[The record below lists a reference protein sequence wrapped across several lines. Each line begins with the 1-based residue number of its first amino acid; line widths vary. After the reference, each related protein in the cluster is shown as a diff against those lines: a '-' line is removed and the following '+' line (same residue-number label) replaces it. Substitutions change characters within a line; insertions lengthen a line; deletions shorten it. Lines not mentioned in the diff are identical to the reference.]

1 MIHLK
6 KLELE
11 GFRSFKDRAVIE
23 FPSSGAVLVSG
34 KYKDE
39 NISSGS
45 GKSSLLMAIAYGLG
59 FNELPATELKNWNSK
74 NLHVEIILDKDGTEI
89 KIVRNPKLQIFIGK
103 EEYSGTSAQEKL
115 DLVLGVNSDFLKILT
130 YRPQREP
137 GSFLK
142 APDSEKKNLLREML
156 QLTEI
161 DEAYERIK
169 LEHDSNKFK
178 IDALDRELQFLNQ
191 NVNSWSINENEY
203 EELKNSYIKC
213 QQEIDS
219 IKNNKSLLEGTQR
232 LNVLRSEISDVTQL
246 INQVSVKKQQNSDIS
261 LRIKSMQNE
270 IKMME
275 EEKCPTCMQF
285 WSTGAINAAD
295 QRKTSMSILIKQLE
309 ENSKIISK
317 HEEFLNK
324 LNLLTNEYDEISI
337 KTGGESRRA
346 KELLEKSNILKNNI
360 KIMADQKN
368 KFDSIKN
375 DITEKQKTKSNLEND
390 ISKYQH
396 SLKILSNQG
405 FLGYIFDELLQ
416 ELENRVNTLI
426 CDIPN
431 LSTFSVSIES
441 SQTAKNGNIKNNIT
455 IKIQKLGKEMSIKN
469 LSGGQICAL
478 ELCFD
483 LAISEIIR
491 NRSGIKFNWV
501 ALDEAMDGLDIE
513 TKRCAIDTI
522 KKNINGLI
530 IIVDHSTEIKESFE
544 KNINVEFD
552 GKNSYIV

>member
-6 KLELE
+6 KIELQ

-23 FPSSGAVLVSG
+23 FPDSGAVLISG
-34 KYKDE
+34 KYKNE

-45 GKSSLLMAIAYGLG
+45 GKSSLLMGIAYGLG
-59 FNELPATELKNWNSK
+59 FNDLPATELKNWNSK
-74 NLHVEIILDKDGTEI
+74 SLEVLLVLKKDDTNIEIL
-89 KIVRNPKLQIFIGK
+89 RNPKLQVTINN
-103 EEYSGTSAQEKL
+103 EVYSGISAQEKL
-115 DLVLGVNSDFLKILT
+115 A
-130 YRPQREP
+130 QREP

-156 QLTEI
+156 QLAEI
-161 DEAYERIK
+161 DEAYEKIKSEYDSKKNK
-169 LEHDSNKFK
+169 LE
-178 IDALDRELQFLNQ
+178 LLERELLFLTQ
-191 NVNSWSINENEY
+191 NIDSWSVNEDEY
-203 EELKNSYIKC
+203 EFAKKSYIEC
-213 QQEIDS
+213 QKEVDS
-219 IKNNKSLLEGTQR
+219 IKNNKSLIEDTQKLNLLR
-232 LNVLRSEISDVTQL
+232 LQISETNQL
-246 INQVSVKKQQNSDIS
+246 ISQVSIKKQQNSDI
-261 LRIKSMQNE
+261 LLKIKSIQNE
-270 IKMME
+270 IKIME

-285 WSTGAINAAD
+285 WSTGASAAD
-295 QRKTSMSILIKQLE
+295 QRKASMSILNKQLE
-309 ENSKIISK
+309 ENFKIISK
-317 HEEFLNK
+317 YDEFYNK
-324 LNLLTNEYDEISI
+324 LNSLTNQYDEISI
-337 KTGGESRRA
+337 RTSGESRRA
-346 KELLEKSNILKNNI
+346 KDLIDKLSALKNNL
-360 KIMADQKN
+360 KTLTDQKN
-368 KFDSIKN
+368 KFNHIKN
-375 DITEKQKTKSNLEND
+375 DISIKQNEKESLEKD
-390 ISKYQH
+390 MSKYLH

-431 LSTFSVSIES
+431 LNTFSVSIES
-441 SQTAKNGNIKNNIT
+441 AQVAKNGNVKNNIT
-455 IKIQKLGKEMSIKN
+455 IKIQKLGKEMSVKN

-530 IIVDHSTEIKESFE
+530 VIVDHSTEIKESFE
-544 KNINVEFD
+544 KVINVEFD
-552 GKNSYIV
+552 GKNSYIL

>member
-1 MIHLK
+1 MFYLK
-6 KLELE
+6 KMELE
-11 GFRSFKDRAVIE
+11 GFRSFKERTVLE
-23 FPSSGAVLVSG
+23 FPDSGAVLVSG
-34 KYKDE
+34 KYKNE

-59 FNELPATELKNWNSK
+59 FNDLPATELKNWNSK
-74 NLHVEIILDKDGTEI
+74 SLYVSLVLKKDDIEIEII
-89 KIVRNPKLQIFIGK
+89 RNPKLQVSIGQ
-103 EEYSGTSAQEKL
+103 EVYTGTSAQEKL
-115 DLVLGVNSDFLKILT
+115 DFALGVTSDLLKILT

-161 DEAYERIK
+161 DEAYDRIK
-169 LEHDSNKFK
+169 LEHDSNKIK
-178 IDALDRELQFLNQ
+178 IDMLERELQFLNQ
-191 NVNSWSINENEY
+191 NINSWSINENEY
-203 EELKNSYIKC
+203 EKLKASYIEC
-213 QQEIDS
+213 QREIDS
-219 IKNNKSLLEGTQR
+219 IKNNKGLLEGTQR
-232 LNVLRSEISDVTQL
+232 LNVLRSEISDVNHL
-246 INQVSVKKQQNSDIS
+246 ISQVSAKKQQNSDIL
-261 LRIKSMQNE
+261 LRIKNIQTE
-270 IKMME
+270 IMVME

-285 WSTGAINAAD
+285 WSTGGNVAD
-295 QRKTSMSILIKQLE
+295 QRKVSMSVLNKQLE
-309 ENSKIISK
+309 DNSKVISRY
-317 HEEFLNK
+317 EEFLNK
-324 LNLLTNEYDEISI
+324 LNLLTDEYDEISI
-337 KTGGESRRA
+337 KTGSESRRA
-346 KELLEKSNILKNNI
+346 KELLEKSNILKNNL
-360 KIMADQKN
+360 KMMADQKT

-375 DITEKQKTKSNLEND
+375 DITEKEKIKNELEKD
-390 ISKYQH
+390 LFKYTH

-431 LSTFSVSIES
+431 LSTFSVSIGS
-441 SQTAKNGNIKNNIT
+441 SQTSKNGNVKNNIT
-455 IKIQKLGKEMSIKN
+455 IKIQKLGKEMSVKN
-469 LSGGQICAL
+469 LSGGQVCAL

-530 IIVDHSTEIKESFE
+530 VIVDHSTEIKESFE
-544 KNINVEFD
+544 KVINVEFD

>member
-6 KLELE
+6 KIELQ

-23 FPSSGAVLVSG
+23 FPDSGAVLISG
-34 KYKDE
+34 KYKNE

-45 GKSSLLMAIAYGLG
+45 GKSSLLMGIAYGLG
-59 FNELPATELKNWNSK
+59 FNDLPATELKNWNSK
-74 NLHVEIILDKDGTEI
+74 SLEVLLVLKKDDTNIEIL
-89 KIVRNPKLQIFIGK
+89 RNPKLQVTINN
-103 EEYSGTSAQEKL
+103 EVYSGISAQEKL
-115 DLVLGVNSDFLKILT
+115 DSVLGVTADFLKILT

-156 QLTEI
+156 QLAEI
-161 DEAYERIK
+161 DEAYEKIKSEYDSKKNK
-169 LEHDSNKFK
+169 LE
-178 IDALDRELQFLNQ
+178 LLERELLFLTQ
-191 NVNSWSINENEY
+191 NIDSWSVNEDEY
-203 EELKNSYIKC
+203 EFAKKSYIEC
-213 QQEIDS
+213 QKEVDS
-219 IKNNKSLLEGTQR
+219 IKNNKSLIEDTQKLNLLR
-232 LNVLRSEISDVTQL
+232 LQISETNQL
-246 INQVSVKKQQNSDIS
+246 ISQVSIKKQQNSDI
-261 LRIKSMQNE
+261 LLKIKSIQNE
-270 IKMME
+270 IKIME

-285 WSTGAINAAD
+285 WSTGASAAD
-295 QRKTSMSILIKQLE
+295 QRKASMSILNKQLE
-309 ENSKIISK
+309 ENFKIISK
-317 HEEFLNK
+317 YDEFYNK
-324 LNLLTNEYDEISI
+324 LNSLTNQYDEISI
-337 KTGGESRRA
+337 RTSGESRRA
-346 KELLEKSNILKNNI
+346 KDLIDKLSALKNNL
-360 KIMADQKN
+360 KTLTDQKN
-368 KFDSIKN
+368 KFNHIKN
-375 DITEKQKTKSNLEND
+375 DISIKQNEKESLEKD
-390 ISKYQH
+390 MSKYLH

-431 LSTFSVSIES
+431 LNTFSVSIES
-441 SQTAKNGNIKNNIT
+441 AQVAKNGNVKNNIT
-455 IKIQKLGKEMSIKN
+455 IKIQKLGKEMSVKN

-530 IIVDHSTEIKESFE
+530 VIVDHSTEIKESFE
-544 KNINVEFD
+544 KVINVEFD
-552 GKNSYIV
+552 GKNSYIL